1 MPAFSSA
8 SDSCWWPLPWADPVF
23 SIPHMAPGPAAPAAG
38 RHSHAPWTGE
48 ALRGE
53 ATGPGSGRC
62 LGAAAG
68 ILAQSASQVLM
79 FTGREDPMPRLLAER
94 GVCPF

>member
-1 MPAFSSA
+1 MKPPAQG
-8 SDSCWWPLPWADPVF
+8 LADV
-23 SIPHMAPGPAAPAAG
+23 
-38 RHSHAPWTGE
+38 W
-48 ALRGE
+48 
-53 ATGPGSGRC
+53 
-62 LGAAAG
+62 GAAAG